1 MMKKLYAVTV
11 TKLDGIEG
19 KTSFDEIIYVRT
31 ADIEKFIDEYIENVI
46 KKIDCWWM
54 AYPAHYDWDKM
65 SYTEPERPKYKEI
78 EFIEA

>member
-31 ADIEKFIDEYIENVI
+31 ANIEKFIDEYIENVI

-54 AYPAHYDWDKM
+54 AYPTDYNRN
-65 SYTEPERPKYKEI
+65 SPNYGEPKRPKYKEI